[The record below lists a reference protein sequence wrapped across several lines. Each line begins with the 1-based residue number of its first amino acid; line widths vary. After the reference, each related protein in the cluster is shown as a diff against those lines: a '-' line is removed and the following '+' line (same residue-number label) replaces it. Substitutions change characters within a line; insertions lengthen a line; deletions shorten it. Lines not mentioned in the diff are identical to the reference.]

1 MVPVLRAAHRLG
13 SWFFVHAPAFGD
25 SEPINVGKILD
36 TNAIGIR
43 YAVSAGFSSLL
54 WDGPFVDDKHDVLP
68 IKHGVVVF
76 FIAMMSYVN
85 HPQRVSVPK
94 SGVTCCSQSSS
105 AVFEKRGSEIY

>member
-76 FIAMMSYVN
+76 S
-85 HPQRVSVPK
+85 
-94 SGVTCCSQSSS
+94 
-105 AVFEKRGSEIY
+105 